1 MSHYAMG
8 HSWLSHQ
15 MQYRDTFH
23 VDVPEW
29 ILVFDVPVKL
39 DLIKVALR
47 TGIPLAQTNLLKN
60 DFHDG

>member
-1 MSHYAMG
+1 MSQFAVG
-8 HSWLSHQ
+8 HSWLFHK
-15 MQYRDTFH
+15 MKYRNTFG
-23 VDVPEW
+23 VVVPEW

-47 TGIPLAQTNLLKN
+47 TGIPLAQRNLLTD